1 MPTVKQ
7 SEMEQRNELLLEN
20 LIRIQGTLNA
30 KLDYISRRLSQVEY
44 TLQQQPQLHQ
54 ESPISNR

>member
-44 TLQQQPQLHQ
+44 TLQQPPHR

>member
-20 LIRIQGTLNA
+20 LIRIQGNLNA
-30 KLDYISRRLSQVEY
+30 KLDYISRRLSRVEY
-44 TLQQQPQLHQ
+44 TLQQPPHQ
-54 ESPISNR
+54 ESPISNRFK

>member
-44 TLQQQPQLHQ
+44 TLQQQPHQ
-54 ESPISNR
+54 ESPINR

>member
-44 TLQQQPQLHQ
+44 TLQQQQAHQ

>member
-1 MPTVKQ
+1 MPAVKQ

-20 LIRIQGTLNA
+20 LIRIQGNLNV

-44 TLQQQPQLHQ
+44 TLHQQPHQ

>member
-44 TLQQQPQLHQ
+44 TLQQQQAHQ
-54 ESPISNR
+54 ELPISNR

>member
-1 MPTVKQ
+1 MPTVNQ

-44 TLQQQPQLHQ
+44 TLQQPPHQ